1 MTLSAAFKVSAR
13 RVIGHCSLPVLIAI
27 ALAAPAWAGD
37 KANFNAL
44 GFDEKGQFFAFE
56 EFGVS
61 DGAGFAYDSIYVV
74 DVQKDSWVLGTPF
87 RIQAVDESETLTQ
100 IRAKA
105 LAKAQPVLTD
115 LGIETPADPIALI
128 GDGIPDTAADTL
140 SFGIPSFR
148 EPGAVDG
155 RYTLTLKTA
164 PAASTAPCETW
175 FESKPLGYRLTLAG
189 NGPERLLHADTTL
202 PQSRGCPLAY
212 RLYGIFQ
219 PVDAA
224 DLSSAVVIIS
234 VFPHG
239 FEGPDRRFLAVP
251 LAKP

>member
-1 MTLSAAFKVSAR
+1 MIPNAAFKVLAR
-13 RVIGHCSLPVLIAI
+13 RVIRPVSLWL
-27 ALAAPAWAGD
+27 LAAFALVSPAWAGD

-44 GFDEKGQFFAFE
+44 GYDEKGQFFAFE

-61 DGAGFAYDSIYVV
+61 DGAGLAYDSIYVI
-74 DVQKDSWVLGTPF
+74 DVKKDAWVLGTPV
-87 RIQAVDESETLTQ
+87 RLQAVDESETLAG
-100 IRAKA
+100 IRARA
-105 LAKAQPVLTD
+105 MAKAQPVLTD
-115 LGIETPADPIALI
+115 LGIDAPADPIALI
-128 GDGIPDTAADTL
+128 GDGMLDTDAKSL

-155 RYTLTLKTA
+155 RFTLTLVTA

-175 FESKPLGYRLTLAG
+175 FESKPLGFRLTLAG
-189 NGPERLLHADTTL
+189 DGPDRLLHADTNL
-202 PQSRGCPLAY
+202 PQSRGCPTAY
-212 RLYGIFQ
+212 RLYGVFL